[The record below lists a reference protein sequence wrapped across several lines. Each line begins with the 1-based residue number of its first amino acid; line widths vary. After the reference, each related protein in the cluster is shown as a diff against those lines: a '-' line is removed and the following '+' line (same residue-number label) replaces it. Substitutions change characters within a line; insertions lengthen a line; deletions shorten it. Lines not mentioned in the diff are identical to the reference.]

1 MFNNSMNEYINVFIF
16 NKTRKKTL
24 ILIHGL
30 FGNAGFWLTFLKI
43 FDDFK
48 VLIFDINYPKLLL
61 ENLEEINFSD
71 FISLSLKD
79 EKDIFIISHSMG
91 TLLSKYFPSEKIKI
105 SFEICPIYMSVKKNK
120 KQFINEVN
128 SLSNYRND
136 EINNI
141 LKNASFFL
149 SKNYHIKKENIQIK
163 KYIPINDFYFDN
175 SLIKEAEYFKGNHF
189 NIEGSIKMIH
199 EHINNN

>member
-1 MFNNSMNEYINVFIF
+1 MLNNSVGEYINVFSF

-30 FGNAGFWLTFLKI
+30 FGNAGFWLAFLKS

-48 VLIFDINYPKLLL
+48 LLIFDINYPKLLL
-61 ENLEEINFSD
+61 ENLEEINVSD
-71 FISLSLKD
+71 FISLLLKD

-91 TLLSKYFPSEKIKI
+91 TVLAKYFPSEKLKF
-105 SFEICPIYMSVKKNK
+105 SFEICPIYNSVKKNK
-120 KQFINEVN
+120 KQFINEIN

-136 EINNI
+136 EIKNI

-149 SKNYHIKKENIQIK
+149 TINYLLKKEDIKIK
-163 KYIPINDFYFDN
+163 KYVPINDVYFDN
-175 SLIKEAEYFKGNHF
+175 SLIKEVDYFEGDHF
-189 NIEGSIKMIH
+189 NIINSIKMIC

>member
-1 MFNNSMNEYINVFIF
+1 MLNNSVDEYINVFTF

-30 FGNAGFWLTFLKI
+30 FGNAGFWLAFLKS

-61 ENLEEINFSD
+61 ENLEQINFSD
-71 FISLSLKD
+71 FLTLLLKD
-79 EKDIFIISHSMG
+79 EKNILIISHSMG
-91 TLLSKYFPSEKIKI
+91 TILSKYFPSEKLKF
-105 SFEICPIYMSVKKNK
+105 SFEICPIYKSVKKNN

-128 SLSNYRND
+128 SLSNFRND
-136 EINNI
+136 EIKNI

-149 SKNYHIKKENIQIK
+149 STNYHLKKEDIQIK
-163 KYIPINDFYFDN
+163 KYLPIKDVYFDN
-175 SLIKEAEYFKGNHF
+175 SLIKEADYFEGDHF
-189 NIEGSIKMIH
+189 NITNSIKMIC

>member
-1 MFNNSMNEYINVFIF
+1 MLNNSVGEYINVFTF

-30 FGNAGFWLTFLKI
+30 FGNAGFWLAFLKS

-48 VLIFDINYPKLLL
+48 VIIFDINYPKLLL
-61 ENLEEINFSD
+61 ENLEQINFIG
-71 FISLSLKD
+71 FLSLLLKD

-91 TLLSKYFPSEKIKI
+91 TVLAKYFPSEKLKFL
-105 SFEICPIYMSVKKNK
+105 FEICPIYNSVKKNK

-136 EINNI
+136 EIKNI

-149 SKNYHIKKENIQIK
+149 TINYLLKKEDIKIK
-163 KYIPINDFYFDN
+163 KYVPINDVYFDN
-175 SLIKEAEYFKGNHF
+175 SLIKEVDYFEGDHF
-189 NIEGSIKMIH
+189 NIINSIKMIC

>member
-1 MFNNSMNEYINVFIF
+1 MLNSSVDEHINVFTF

-30 FGNAGFWLTFLKI
+30 FGNAGFWLPFLKG

-61 ENLEEINFSD
+61 ENLEQINFSD
-71 FISLSLKD
+71 FLTLLLKD
-79 EKDIFIISHSMG
+79 EKNVLIISHSMG
-91 TLLSKYFPSEKIKI
+91 TILSKYFPSEKLKF

-120 KQFINEVN
+120 KQFANEVN
-128 SLSNYRND
+128 SLSSCRNG

-149 SKNYHIKKENIQIK
+149 SINYNFKKEDIETK
-163 KYIPINDFYFDN
+163 KYVPINDIYFDN
-175 SLIKEAEYFKGNHF
+175 SLIKNADYFEGDHF
-189 NIEGSIKMIH
+189 NIINSIKMIC
-199 EHINNN
+199 EHFNNN

>member
-1 MFNNSMNEYINVFIF
+1 MLKNSVGEYINVFTF

-30 FGNAGFWLTFLKI
+30 FGNAGFWLAFLKS

-71 FISLSLKD
+71 FMSLLLKD

-91 TLLSKYFPSEKIKI
+91 TVLAKYFPSEKIKT

-120 KQFINEVN
+120 KQFTNEVN
-128 SLSNYRND
+128 SLSSCRND

-141 LKNASFFL
+141 LKNASLFL
-149 SKNYHIKKENIQIK
+149 SINYHFKKEDIQIK
-163 KYIPINDFYFDN
+163 KYVPINDVYFDN
-175 SLIKEAEYFKGNHF
+175 SLIKEADYFEGDHF
-189 NIEGSIKMIH
+189 NIVSSIKMIC
-199 EHINNN
+199 EQINNN

>member
-1 MFNNSMNEYINVFIF
+1 MLNNSVGEYINVFTF

-30 FGNAGFWLTFLKI
+30 FGNAGFWLPFLKS

-48 VLIFDINYPKLLL
+48 VIIFDINYPKLLL
-61 ENLEEINFSD
+61 ENLEQINF
-71 FISLSLKD
+71 ISFLSLLLKD

-91 TLLSKYFPSEKIKI
+91 TVLAKYFPIKKIKI

-120 KQFINEVN
+120 KQFTNEVN
-128 SLSNYRND
+128 SLSSCRND
-136 EINNI
+136 EIINI
-141 LKNASFFL
+141 LKNASLFL
-149 SKNYHIKKENIQIK
+149 SINYHFKKEGIQIK
-163 KYIPINDFYFDN
+163 KYVPINDVYFDN
-175 SLIKEAEYFKGNHF
+175 SLIKEADYFEGDHF
-189 NIEGSIKMIH
+189 NIVSSIKMIC

>member
-1 MFNNSMNEYINVFIF
+1 MLNNSVGEYINVFTF

-30 FGNAGFWLTFLKI
+30 FGNAGFWLAFLKS
-43 FDDFK
+43 FNDFK

-61 ENLEEINFSD
+61 ENLEEIHFSD
-71 FISLSLKD
+71 FMSLLLKD

-91 TLLSKYFPSEKIKI
+91 TVLAKCFPSEKIKI

-128 SLSNYRND
+128 SLSSCRND

-141 LKNASFFL
+141 LKNVSFFL
-149 SKNYHIKKENIQIK
+149 SRNYNFMKEDIETK
-163 KYIPINDFYFDN
+163 KYVPINDIYFDN
-175 SLIKEAEYFKGNHF
+175 SLIDEADYFEGDHF
-189 NIEGSIKMIH
+189 NITNSIKLIC
-199 EHINNN
+199 EHFNNN